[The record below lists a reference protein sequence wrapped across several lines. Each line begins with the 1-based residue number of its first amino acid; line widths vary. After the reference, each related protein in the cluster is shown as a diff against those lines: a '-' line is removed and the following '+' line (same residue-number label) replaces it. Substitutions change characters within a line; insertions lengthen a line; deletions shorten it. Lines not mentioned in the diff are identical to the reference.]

1 MREKLSERLEALC
14 AIKGRPFTV
23 AERAE
28 SLILMSRAAD
38 ALRAVEGAAVGLVN
52 TYGED
57 DELAVFGDAI
67 DGMKIGQR
75 VALVPLDVGGS
86 AEGVEGV

>member
-1 MREKLSERLEALC
+1 MTENLSEALLQRARQHGGDKLLED
-14 AIKGRPFTV
+14 
-23 AERAE
+23 
-28 SLILMSRAAD
+28 AAA

-75 VALVPLDVGGS
+75 VALVPLDAAGS
-86 AEGVEGV
+86 AEGV